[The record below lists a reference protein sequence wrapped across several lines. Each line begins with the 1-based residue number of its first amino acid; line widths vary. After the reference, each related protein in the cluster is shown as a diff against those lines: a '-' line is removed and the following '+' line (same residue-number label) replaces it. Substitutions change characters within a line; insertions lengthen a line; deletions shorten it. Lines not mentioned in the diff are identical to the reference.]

1 MQKQFEIYPNATK
14 KSDIMQRSFLAINSM
29 NSSLIDKSSDLIK
42 FPKCIVGDYKN
53 NYFKF
58 KQGNNKSTTNKS
70 N

>member
-1 MQKQFEIYPNATK
+1 
-14 KSDIMQRSFLAINSM
+14 MQRSFLAINSM
-29 NSSLIDKSSDLIK
+29 NSSLVDKSSDLIK

-58 KQGNNKSTTNKS
+58 KQGNNKSTTSKS